1 MIWFRVCVCYV
12 SLAVVSSERTSN
24 QLGRFGKNR
33 DLEFKDAALITVD
46 YSFFLT
52 NG

>member
-1 MIWFRVCVCYV
+1 MR
-12 SLAVVSSERTSN
+12 EHQN
-24 QLGRFGKNR
+24 QLLIGARFGKNR
-33 DLEFKDAALITVD
+33 DLEFKNAALITVD